1 MAGEEDLVRTARESL
16 AAGDSAVA
24 ELLCRRVLERD
35 PAHAAALSLTVFVQL
50 SQARYGEALPLV
62 EQLCRL
68 EPQERAHWVNLGN
81 AYRGAGAHED
91 ALKAFARALDLGER
105 SAGVYYNLGLTHIA
119 RGDFEAGRAVLQR
132 ALQLQPDDIEIR
144 YRYVICC
151 YKGIRFDLALEAL
164 EGWTAPASAP
174 PEIVA
179 GVGQML
185 LNMGEYQRAQAAIEQ
200 AERGAEAE
208 PATLLILAQVLE
220 RTNRLEEAESIR
232 DRLAASSHAIR
243 LGSEFQRVSAKLAQ
257 RRGLHELAIE
267 LYRQAEVEYR
277 EPHERHYILFPIAE
291 SLHALGRHDEAIA
304 TLMEAHRSHAEFI
317 RRSKPLA
324 ALRGTPTMEVTQFHC
339 DPEDVARWDH
349 AGAPDTAHSPVF
361 IVAFPR
367 SGTTLL
373 ELVLDSHPLLRS
385 MDEQPFIQNAL
396 EDIQALGVMYPE
408 QLAGIDP
415 GQLERIRA
423 NYWRRVAHKV
433 TLEPGQRLVDKN
445 PLNILRLPVIRR
457 LFPQARILLAIR
469 HPCDVILSCYRQH
482 FQAPD
487 FSMLCADMPS
497 LFIGYRKTFDFWYE
511 HVAMLRPSV
520 LEVRYESLVGDFEA
534 QVRRIAAFLELPWD
548 PAMLRPAQRA
558 HQKRYISTPS
568 YSQVVQP
575 VNAGAVG
582 RWQAYRRYL
591 EPGLPVLQPYL
602 QRWGYEA

>member
-1 MAGEEDLVRTARESL
+1 MADEEELVRTARESL

-24 ELLCRRVLERD
+24 ELLCRRVLERN
-35 PAHAAALSLTVFVQL
+35 PAHAGALSLTAFLQL

-62 EQLCRL
+62 EQLCRIQ
-68 EPQERAHWVNLGN
+68 PHERAHWVNLGN
-81 AYRGAGAHED
+81 TYRGIGAHDD
-91 ALKAFARALDLGER
+91 ALKAFAHALELGER
-105 SAGVYYNLGLTHIA
+105 SAGLYYNLGLTHIA
-119 RGDFEAGRAVLQR
+119 RGDFEAGRAVLAQ
-132 ALQLQPDDIEIR
+132 ALQLQPDDVETR

-151 YKGIRFDLALEAL
+151 YKGVRYDLALAAL
-164 EGWTAPASAP
+164 EGWTPSADAPA
-174 PEIVA
+174 EIVA

-185 LNMGEYQRAQAAIEQ
+185 LNMGEYERAQAAIEH
-200 AERGAEAE
+200 AERGAEAD
-208 PATLLILAQVLE
+208 PATLLILTQVLE
-220 RTNRLEEAESIR
+220 RTNRLEQAEGVR
-232 DRLAASSHAIR
+232 DRIAASSSAVR
-243 LGSEFQRVSAKLAQ
+243 LGAEFQRVCAKLAQ
-257 RRGLHELAIE
+257 RRGRHELAVE

-277 EPHERHYILFPIAE
+277 EPHERHYILYPIAE

-304 TLMEAHRSHAEFI
+304 TLIQAHRSHADFI

-339 DPEDVARWDH
+339 EPGDVARWDH
-349 AGAPDTAHSPVF
+349 AGAPDAAHSPVF

-373 ELVLDSHPLLRS
+373 ELVLDCHPLLRS

-396 EDIQALGVMYPE
+396 EEIQALGVLYPEELARLDSE
-408 QLAGIDP
+408 QLA
-415 GQLERIRA
+415 RIRT
-423 NYWRRVAHKV
+423 NYWQRVARKV

-457 LFPQARILLAIR
+457 VFPQARILLAIR

-520 LEVRYESLVGDFEA
+520 LEVRYESLVGEFEA
-534 QVRRIAAFLELPWD
+534 QVRRIAAYLELPWD
-548 PAMLRPAQRA
+548 PAMLSPAHRA
-558 HQKRYISTPS
+558 HENRYISTPS

-575 VNAGAVG
+575 VNSGAVG